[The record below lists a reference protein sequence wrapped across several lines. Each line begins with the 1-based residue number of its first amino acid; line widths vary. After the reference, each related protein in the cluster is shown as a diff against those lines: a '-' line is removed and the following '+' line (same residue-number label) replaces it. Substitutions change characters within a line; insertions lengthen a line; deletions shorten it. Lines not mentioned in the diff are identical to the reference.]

1 MPRHNASASPRRH
14 RTAPQRRRTSLW
26 IGAIV
31 LGVLVIAGAVARNA
45 QSTADAGDAQRA
57 VPQVTDV
64 CRGLPAFA
72 QNPELGMAGSL
83 ILATDRPEMGLVL
96 DATEHTGP
104 PYQHPTWD
112 DAGYLGSIA
121 YDVAGNIYAAPT
133 PRTSLTDNPLTGA
146 GMLWRVDTNTGAM
159 EPFVTIPG
167 AATERN
173 PYGIL
178 GLTYVCGLDRL
189 YVGTVLGSTPTTEQG
204 GVIAIDL
211 ASAAQTPI
219 LEQTDVM
226 GVQVVAAGDRYD
238 LYAGLARSPEI
249 LVVSLDAQGNPA
261 AAPRLLLDLTEA
273 GAAPSERARKIRLI
287 GADLVVDLVPFNYSL
302 QSSASD
308 RPPLRRAVWSYNAE
322 TSAWVVS
329 QPAQDVEL
337 P

>member
-1 MPRHNASASPRRH
+1 MPRHNASSSSRR
-14 RTAPQRRRTSLW
+14 RPTPQRRRPSPW
-26 IGAIV
+26 IGVIV
-31 LGVLVIAGAVARNA
+31 LAVLVIAGAVVIIARP
-45 QSTADAGDAQRA
+45 SAGAANAQRA
-57 VPQVTDV
+57 VPQATDA
-64 CRGLPAFA
+64 CRGLPAFV

-121 YDVAGNIYAAPT
+121 YDAAGNIYAAPT
-133 PRTSLTDNPLTGA
+133 PRTSLTDNPLAGA
-146 GMLWRVDTNTGAM
+146 GTLWRVDTNTGAM
-159 EPFVTIPG
+159 EPFVTLPG

-189 YVGTVLGSTPTTEQG
+189 YAGSVLGSTPTTEQG
-204 GVIAIDL
+204 GVVAIDR
-211 ASAAQTPI
+211 ASGDQTPI

-226 GVQVVAAGDRYD
+226 GVQVVAVGDGYD

-249 LVVSLDAQGNPA
+249 LAVALDARGNPE

-308 RPPLRRAVWSYNAE
+308 RPPLRRAVWRYNTD
-322 TSAWVVS
+322 TSAWEVA
-329 QPAQDVEL
+329 QPAQDADL

>member
-1 MPRHNASASPRRH
+1 M
-14 RTAPQRRRTSLW
+14 T
-26 IGAIV
+26 
-31 LGVLVIAGAVARNA
+31 
-45 QSTADAGDAQRA
+45 
-57 VPQVTDV
+57 
-64 CRGLPAFA
+64 
-72 QNPELGMAGSL
+72 GSL

-121 YDVAGNIYAAPT
+121 YDADGNIYSAPT
-133 PRTSLTDNPLTGA
+133 PRTSIIENPLEGA
-146 GMLWRVDTNTGAM
+146 GTLWRVDTNTGAM
-159 EPFVTIPG
+159 EPFVTLPG

-173 PYGIL
+173 PYGVL

-189 YVGTVLGSTPTTEQG
+189 YAGSVLGSTPTAEQG
-204 GVIAIDL
+204 GVIAINR
-211 ASAAQTPI
+211 ASGAQTPI

-226 GVQVVAAGDRYD
+226 GVQVVAVGDRYD

-249 LVVSLDAQGNPA
+249 LAVALDARGNPA
-261 AAPRLLLDLTEA
+261 ATPRLLLDLTTA

-322 TSAWVVS
+322 TSTWEVE

>member
-1 MPRHNASASPRRH
+1 
-14 RTAPQRRRTSLW
+14 
-26 IGAIV
+26 
-31 LGVLVIAGAVARNA
+31 
-45 QSTADAGDAQRA
+45 
-57 VPQVTDV
+57 
-64 CRGLPAFA
+64 
-72 QNPELGMAGSL
+72 MAGSL

-121 YDVAGNIYAAPT
+121 YDDAGNIYAAPT
-133 PRTSLTDNPLTGA
+133 PRTSLTENPLSGA
-146 GMLWRVDTNTGAM
+146 GTLWRVDTNTGAM
-159 EPFVTIPG
+159 EPFITLPG

-189 YVGTVLGSTPTTEQG
+189 YAGTVIGSTPTAERG
-204 GVIAIDL
+204 GVVSIDL
-211 ASAAQTPI
+211 TSGVQMPI

-226 GVQVVAAGDRYD
+226 GVQIVAVGDRYD

-249 LVVSLDAQGNPA
+249 LAVALDAEGNRE

-273 GAAPSERARKIRLI
+273 GAAPSERARKIRLLD
-287 GADLVVDLVPFNYSL
+287 ADLVVDLVPFNYSL

-308 RPPLRRAVWSYNAE
+308 RPPLRRAVWSYDPVSA
-322 TSAWVVS
+322 AWVVS
-329 QPAQDVEL
+329 QPAYDVAQ